1 MQIKRFILGNY
12 EANCYL
18 ISHKNEAII
27 VDPGYESEELLNFIK
42 DQNLNLKYI
51 FITHGHFDHVG
62 GVNQLKKLYP
72 NAIVLVHEKDT
83 IWLEKND
90 YNLTGQ
96 KIHFDEAITTEKSI
110 FLNELEFKIIFTPGH
125 SAGGMSLLVDDY
137 IFVGDTLFNFSIG
150 RTDFPFGDY
159 DTLEKSVRKLYELPN
174 NTIVYPGHGE
184 KTSIGFEKRHNYFFK
199 G

>member
-12 EANCYL
+12 ETNCYL

-42 DQNLNLKYI
+42 DENLNLKYI

-72 NAIVLVHEKDT
+72 NAIVLVHEKDN

-96 KIHFDEAITTEKSI
+96 K
-110 FLNELEFKIIFTPGH
+110 N
-125 SAGGMSLLVDDY
+125 SL
-137 IFVGDTLFNFSIG
+137 
-150 RTDFPFGDY
+150 
-159 DTLEKSVRKLYELPN
+159 
-174 NTIVYPGHGE
+174 
-184 KTSIGFEKRHNYFFK
+184 
-199 G
+199 